1 MSNSIQLPVGRFVSG
16 SLTEKRTQGH
26 DGKSIAEDKQR
37 FEFGVAVDKNAPELP
52 AIFGQLQA
60 VAMEKHAG
68 YPSVTAFQ
76 LQGYSWKISDGDK
89 PNAQGQVNPDTAR
102 HFVFWFSSSY
112 PVRTC
117 DQNNTQCDPNMIK
130 RGFYVDVVFNA
141 KNNEAT
147 GTQAGIYLNP
157 EWLRFIAY
165 GQEIVSGRSAA
176 DAFGAPAPTT
186 LPAGASATPLAGQ
199 AAPGMAPAPAAAP
212 GMAPAPAAA
221 PGMAPAPAAAPG
233 MAPAP
238 AAAPVAQAVP
248 GNVAPVAGQQI
259 AAPATPAPTPA
270 QVSPTVSP
278 GNAAPA
284 PAHDLVNAAVG
295 QQPAAPQAV
304 QGQPLPGMPS

>member
-16 SLTEKRTQGH
+16 SVTEKRKLDHRG
-26 DGKSIAEDKQR
+26 DPLAEDKQR

-52 AIFGQLQA
+52 AVFGQLQA

-68 YPSVTAFQ
+68 YPSVTNFQ
-76 LQGYSWKISDGDK
+76 LQDYSWKISDGDK
-89 PNAQGQVNPDTAR
+89 PNAKGQVNADTAG
-102 HFVFWFSSSY
+102 HFIFWFSSSY

-141 KNNEAT
+141 KNNGST
-147 GTQAGIYLNP
+147 GQQAGIYLNP

-186 LPAGASATPLAGQ
+186 LPAGASATPLAAH
-199 AAPGMAPAPAAAP
+199 AAPGVAPTPAAAP
-212 GMAPAPAAA
+212 M
-221 PGMAPAPAAAPG
+221 
-233 MAPAP
+233 
-238 AAAPVAQAVP
+238 P
-248 GNVAPVAGQQI
+248 GNVAPVAGAPT
-259 AAPATPAPTPA
+259 AAPATPAPAPA
-270 QVSPTVSP
+270 QGLPTASP
-278 GNAAPA
+278 GNVAPA

-295 QQPAAPQAV
+295 QQPAAPQGV
-304 QGQPLPGMPS
+304 PGQPLPGMPS

>member
-16 SLTEKRTQGH
+16 SITEKRTTGH
-26 DGKSIAEDKQR
+26 DGKPLAEDKQR

-68 YPSVTAFQ
+68 YPSVTNFS

-89 PNAQGQVNPDTAR
+89 PNAQGQVNSDTAG

-176 DAFGAPAPTT
+176 AAFGAPAPTT

-212 GMAPAPAAA
+212 
-221 PGMAPAPAAAPG
+221 
-233 MAPAP
+233 
-238 AAAPVAQAVP
+238 VAQAVPNAMTATMVAP

-259 AAPATPAPTPA
+259 AAPATLAPAPA
-270 QVSPTVSP
+270 QGLSTASP
-278 GNAAPA
+278 GNVAPA

-304 QGQPLPGMPS
+304 PGQPLPGMPS